1 MDDADTD
8 PGCGEFDRVR
18 HEGAGLMPDISP
30 GPGVAVLPGD
40 GPIAIVSHTHPSVTK
55 GGAEIAAYSLYLGLR
70 QLGVDAI
77 FIAACPFADRNRL
90 LLGSDREFVVMTDP
104 LRYDHYYQLAS
115 GDVWRQLKAILTAQ
129 NVRLVN
135 FHHYLNF
142 GVNSLRGLAAETSIP
157 FALTLH
163 EFLAIC
169 NHHGQMVTRPAR
181 RLCPQATD
189 IACATCYP
197 EHARQQFH
205 LRANLI
211 RGAMLPAAGYIA
223 PSHFLADRMI
233 HWGLPREK
241 FVVIENGLRALQPP
255 APRVRPDGSLW
266 NFGYFG
272 QITPF
277 KGGDTL
283 LDTIDLLAKQP
294 GIENKI
300 RIRVHGNFVGQNEA
314 FVTRFNKT
322 FDGNSFTQYA
332 GAYDNADVHK
342 LMSACDYVLVPSTW
356 WENSPVVIQEAY
368 AAGRPVIC
376 TGIGGMAE
384 KVPNRRSG
392 LHFRLNDGAD
402 LARVMGEAADDVL
415 YAALCS
421 GIPPVADHLTMARD
435 YLATFAQLL
444 AQRPEDAAADAP
456 RSSPR
461 RRARQAA
468 RV

>member
-1 MDDADTD
+1 
-8 PGCGEFDRVR
+8 
-18 HEGAGLMPDISP
+18 MPDT
-30 GPGVAVLPGD
+30 LPAPVPIFAGD
-40 GPIAIVSHTHPSVTK
+40 GPIAIVAHTHPSVTK
-55 GGAEIAAYSLYLGLR
+55 GGAEIAAYALYEGLR
-70 QLGVDAI
+70 KLGVDAI
-77 FIAACPFADRNRL
+77 FIAACPLADRGRL
-90 LLGSDREFVVMTDP
+90 LLGSAREFVVTVDP

-115 GDVWRQLKAILTAQ
+115 PEVWRQLKAILVAQ

-142 GVNSLRGLAAETSIP
+142 GVNTLHALAAETTIP
-157 FALTLH
+157 FAVTLH

-181 RLCPQATD
+181 RLCPQATK
-189 IACATCYP
+189 IGCATCYP
-197 EHARQQFH
+197 EHTRQQFQ
-205 LRANLI
+205 LRRDTIQSAL
-211 RGAMLPAAGYIA
+211 LPAAGYIA
-223 PSHFLADRMI
+223 PSHFLADRMVD
-233 HWGLPREK
+233 WGLPREK
-241 FVVIENGLRALQPP
+241 FVVIENGLRALP
-255 APRVRPDGSLW
+255 ARETRVRPEGSLW

-277 KGGDTL
+277 KGADTL
-283 LDTIDLLAKQP
+283 MDAVELLSKQP
-294 GIENKI
+294 GIETKI
-300 RIRVHGNFVGQNEA
+300 RVKVHGNFVGQSDA
-314 FVTRFNKT
+314 FIARFGKI
-322 FDGNSFTQYA
+322 FSGNSFAQYA

-392 LHFRLNDGAD
+392 LHFRLNDSAD
-402 LARVMGEAADDVL
+402 LARVMDEAADEVL

-421 GIPPVADHLTMARD
+421 GIPAVSDHVGMARD
-435 YLATFAQLL
+435 YLSTFARLL
-444 AQRPEDAAADAP
+444 GAKATSGGAETPT
-456 RSSPR
+456 SSR